1 MHARTVHIMNH
12 VTMCPCRESA
22 LAEMGIAVR
31 KGETVGVFQP
41 KKVNSTIPYQESI
54 DC

>member
-1 MHARTVHIMNH
+1 MHVFILIYIYILLHCMNCNF
-12 VTMCPCRESA
+12 TTSRESA

-41 KKVNSTIPYQESI
+41 KKVN
-54 DC
+54 